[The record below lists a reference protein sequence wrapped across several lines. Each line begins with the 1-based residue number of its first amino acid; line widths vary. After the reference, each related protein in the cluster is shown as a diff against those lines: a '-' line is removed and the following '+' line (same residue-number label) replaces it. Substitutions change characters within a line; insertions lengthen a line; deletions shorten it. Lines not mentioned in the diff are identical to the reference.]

1 MNHLW
6 TIKKKGSNSWRA
18 CLLCKIVF
26 FCYPVILSSNLYSHR
41 FLEEKL
47 IFPAVKLIYY
57 SLTTLSDYQVGC
69 FSYRPLEKLSFAQ
82 FLLKKLAKPKRK
94 KHVGYWQNL
103 QLFIHD
109 FLFFSHLKTL
119 AYAFT
124 KICCLS
130 MPNVL

>member
-1 MNHLW
+1 MNQF
-6 TIKKKGSNSWRA
+6 
-18 CLLCKIVF
+18 VF
-26 FCYPVILSSNLYSHR
+26 FCYPVILSSKLYSHR

-109 FLFFSHLKTL
+109 FFFFLICKHLHML
-119 AYAFT
+119 SQRFAVCQCQMCC
-124 KICCLS
+124 KILIVMCIS
-130 MPNVL
+130 PSD